1 MCVWHIN
8 DLSSA
13 TVLFLHIKLLLSN
26 PTLKFRSMA
35 LCIDKSMTTAHVGIN
50 QATLY
55 NIQTR
60 IEACCRQT
68 MSRLS
73 CMKFCPHPLDVG
85 GLNQNE
91 KSEMVA

>member
-8 DLSSA
+8 NLSSA
-13 TVLFLHIKLLLSN
+13 TVLFLHIKLLLRV
-26 PTLKFRSMA
+26 PALKFRSVA
-35 LCIDKSMTTAHVGIN
+35 LCIDKSMPTAHVGIN

-73 CMKFCPHPLDVG
+73 CMRFSSHPLDFG
-85 GLNQNE
+85 GLNHNE
-91 KSEMVA
+91 KSEMIA